1 MTQKTE
7 RVFELHWR
15 QLTHQRWQAVLTDPE
30 TKLQYLVTSKLA
42 FRTVLANLTA
52 AGAASP
58 AGPAVPA
65 GPCDSE
71 ETARPH

>member
-1 MTQKTE
+1 MSENSE

-15 QLTHQRWQAVLTDPE
+15 QLTQQRWQAVLTDPE

-52 AGAASP
+52 ASPASP
-58 AGPAVPA
+58 AERA
-65 GPCDSE
+65 GAWPVE
-71 ETARPH
+71 EPETPQ

>member
-1 MTQKTE
+1 MRQNSE

-15 QLTHQRWQAVLTDPE
+15 QLTQQRWQAVLTDPE

-52 AGAASP
+52 ALPASLLERFNALP
-58 AGPAVPA
+58 TTDLDPQQ
-65 GPCDSE
+65 
-71 ETARPH
+71 